1 MSDFVRRKSGHR
13 RLATVFVGSQ
23 PLGSVPESSG
33 LELDSQEARLVV
45 TGGEHNGREFLL
57 YGKRVIIGRDQDAD
71 VMIDEPSASRRH
83 AQIELRG
90 DEFFLRDLGSTNGTF
105 FDGLLH
111 GAEKSLADGDRF
123 KIGNTC
129 FLFRGP
135 SD

>member
-1 MSDFVRRKSGHR
+1 MSDFVRRKSSNR
-13 RLATVFVGSQ
+13 RLSTVFVGSQ
-23 PLGSVPESSG
+23 PIDPSPESSG
-33 LELDSQEARLVV
+33 LEIDSHEARLVV
-45 TGGEHNGREFLL
+45 TGGEHNGREYML
-57 YGKRVIIGRDQDAD
+57 YGKRAIIGRDQDAD

-83 AQIELRG
+83 AQVEIRG
-90 DEFFLRDLGSTNGTF
+90 GEFYLRDLGSTNGTF

-123 KIGNTC
+123 RIGNTC